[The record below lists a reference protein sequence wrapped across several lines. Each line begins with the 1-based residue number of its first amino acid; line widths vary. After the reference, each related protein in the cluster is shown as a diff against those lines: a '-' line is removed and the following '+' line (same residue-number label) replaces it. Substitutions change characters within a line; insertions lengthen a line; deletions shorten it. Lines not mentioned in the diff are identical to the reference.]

1 MFNFLKGRWTLWI
14 IAMVFAGLAAGGS
27 LLVLGGATETRTYW
41 VLNEDV
47 PAGVEITSDMLFE
60 KEASVE
66 GAPGQAMTAEEFTS
80 STWYSKIPLARG
92 TVLQDSVLTDNRDFN
107 DDLPAG
113 YVVTSILVD
122 PEDAAGGRISKGN
135 FVDIAAVS
143 GNDLGTS
150 IAKVV
155 LQRVLVLDVT
165 VSPNDIA
172 DVANSQGQDL
182 SEVGS
187 AALYA
192 GTPSMYI
199 LAVSPID
206 FAKLALIKD
215 SNLYLALSAD
225 QTSPI
230 DATVKG
236 SDLFLP
242 GEVFPSYGSADSGS
256 PADDTIQEET
266 GDTVV
271 SDEEVKLTAEAF
283 YQQYIGDE
291 GLTLEIL
298 IGSLVALDSDGNV
311 VDSVDLGNGTI
322 DLETGIWN
330 SN

>member
-41 VLNEDV
+41 VLSDDV

-92 TVLQDSVLTDNRDFN
+92 TVLQKSVLTDNRDFN

-113 YVVTSILVD
+113 YVVASILVD
-122 PEDAAGGRISKGN
+122 PENAAGGRISKGN
-135 FVDIAAVS
+135 FIDIAAVS
-143 GNDLGTS
+143 GNDLGSS

-182 SEVGS
+182 GEVGS

-192 GTPSMYI
+192 GKPSMYI
-199 LAVSPID
+199 LAVSPLD
-206 FAKLALIKD
+206 FAKLALIKN
-215 SNLYLALSAD
+215 SSLYLALSAD

-236 SDLFLP
+236 ADLFLP
-242 GEVFPSYGSADSGS
+242 GAVDPSYGSVVGDSE
-256 PADDTIQEET
+256 PT
-266 GDTVV
+266 V
-271 SDEEVKLTAEAF
+271 SDEEPANNVAEDTKALVESF
-283 YQQYIGDE
+283 YGEYSNDE
-291 GLTLEIL
+291 SVILEVL
-298 IGSLVALDSDGNV
+298 SGALVAVDSDGNV
-311 VDSVDLGNGTI
+311 VDSIGLGEGSI
-322 DLETGIWN
+322 DLATGVWTAG
-330 SN
+330 